1 MEDRMAVTAAQI
13 NELRKSTGAGMLDCK
28 KALEETAGDFEKAV
42 DFLRTKGL
50 AAAAKKA
57 GRAATEGMV
66 AAFVSDDLK
75 SGVLL
80 EINSE
85 TDFVAKNDT
94 FQAFVASIGRH
105 ILDTSPADVESML
118 TQTFSGDA
126 SKTVQTYVNGSISII
141 GENIQIRRFAKFDV
155 EGDGCIGSYIHA
167 GGKIGV
173 LVQIASPAV
182 SAANKDL
189 LKGFLRDIAMHTAA
203 AAPAFVSRDQ
213 VPTDVLDREKEVYRA
228 KAKESGKPD
237 AIIEKI
243 IDGQINK
250 YYADICLIEQAFV
263 KDTDK
268 TIQQVAKEC
277 GASAGGNVSVTRFER
292 FVLGEGLQKKESD
305 FAAEVAAAAGL

>member
-1 MEDRMAVTAAQI
+1 MAVTAAQI

-28 KALEETAGDFEKAV
+28 KALEETGGNFEKAV

-66 AAFVSDDLK
+66 AALVSDDLK

-80 EINSE
+80 EVNSE
-85 TDFVAKNDT
+85 TDFVAKNDK
-94 FQAFVASIGRH
+94 FQAFVANIGQH
-105 ILDTSPADVESML
+105 ILATSPVDVEAML
-118 TQTFSGDA
+118 AQTFCGDA
-126 SKTVQTYVNGSISII
+126 SKTVQTYLNESISII
-141 GENIQIRRFAKFDV
+141 GENIQIRRFTKLDV
-155 EGDGCIGSYIHA
+155 SGDGLIGSYIHA

-173 LVQIASPAV
+173 LVQVASPAV
-182 SAANKDL
+182 TAANKDAL
-189 LKGFLRDIAMHTAA
+189 QTFVKDVAMHSAA
-203 AAPAFVSRDQ
+203 AAPSFVCRDQ
-213 VPTDVLDREKEVYRA
+213 VPTDVLEREKEVYRA

-268 TIQQVAKEC
+268 TIQQVSKEC
-277 GASAGGNVSVTRFER
+277 GTASGGNVSITRFER